1 DLDTFGAGREVTH
14 EGGAVETVG
23 LGDPHGVKAC
33 FFQFHDLVDRRL
45 GLTLVLERHG
55 DAHEF
60 VSPPEGRARPGRCR
74 SLGQHCTTEY
84 GSVQCRDSPTGRAEP
99 PLGSFRAAV
108 LATSTGQEEK
118 VCFSSGKLPST
129 TSEA

>member
-1 DLDTFGAGREVTH
+1 
-14 EGGAVETVG
+14 VETVG
-23 LGDPHGVKAC
+23 LGDPHGVKPC

-45 GLTLVLERHG
+45 VLTLVLERHG

-74 SLGQHCTTEY
+74 SSEQHCTTEY
-84 GSVQCRDSPTGRAEP
+84 RSVQCRDSPIRHAEP
-99 PLGSFRAAV
+99 PPGRNRTAV
-108 LATSTGQEEK
+108 LTTSTCQEEK

-129 TSEA
+129 TS